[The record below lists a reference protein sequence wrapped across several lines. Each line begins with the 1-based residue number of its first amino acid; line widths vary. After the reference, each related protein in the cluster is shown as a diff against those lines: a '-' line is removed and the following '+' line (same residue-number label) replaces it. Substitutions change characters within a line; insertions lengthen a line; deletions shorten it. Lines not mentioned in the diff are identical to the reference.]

1 MFTVRFSRDAIR
13 ALTRMPRNTAANI
26 RRKIDQLAEDPH
38 AANANLMELTGRE
51 GFRLRVGDWR
61 VIYELDNQQ
70 RILSVLVIG
79 PRGSAYR

>member
-13 ALTRMPRNTAANI
+13 ALTRMPRNRAASI
-26 RRKIDQLAEDPH
+26 RRKIDQLAQDPH
-38 AANANLMELTGRE
+38 AANANVMKLAGRE

-61 VIYELDNQQ
+61 VIYELDNEQ